1 MQPQGLDDPKI
12 DPPAGARGRSG
23 TVDER
28 DFNEVENDHQIVTK
42 ARPAAGYMGGKK
54 QLAGR
59 LAEMIAATP
68 HTIYAE
74 VFVGMGGVFFRRK
87 RAPKVEAIND
97 RDQEVA
103 NLFRILQRH
112 FEAFADM
119 LKWRLASRAEFDR
132 LRAQDP
138 ATLTDLERAARF
150 LYLQKLAFGGKVVGQ
165 SFGIDTAGP
174 ARFDVTKLGPQLAD
188 IHERLA
194 GVWIECL
201 DWRAF
206 IARWD
211 RPTTLFFCDPPY
223 WGTENAY
230 RAAFPPADH
239 EALAATLT
247 GIKGRFIL
255 TMADCPEAR
264 ACYGRFR
271 IEEAGV
277 TYTAGGGGHALAA
290 REIIVRSP

>member
-1 MQPQGLDDPKI
+1 
-12 DPPAGARGRSG
+12 
-23 TVDER
+23 
-28 DFNEVENDHQIVTK
+28 
-42 ARPAAGYMGGKK
+42 MGGKK

-87 RAPKVEAIND
+87 TAPKVEAIND
-97 RDQEVA
+97 RDREVA
-103 NLFRILQRH
+103 NFFRILQRH
-112 FEAFADM
+112 HQAFMDM
-119 LKWRLASRAEFDR
+119 LKWQLASRAEFNR
-132 LRAQDP
+132 LREQNPD
-138 ATLTDLERAARF
+138 TLTDLERAARF
-150 LYLQKLAFGGKVVGQ
+150 LYLQKLAFAGKVRGQ

-206 IARWD
+206 IERWD
-211 RPTTLFFCDPPY
+211 RPGTLFYLDPPY
-223 WGTENAY
+223 WGTEDKY
-230 RAAFPPADH
+230 RAPFPPSDH
-239 EALAATLT
+239 EALASMLA

-255 TMADCPEAR
+255 TMTDCPEAR
-264 ACYGRFR
+264 ACYGRFP
-271 IEEAGV
+271 IEDVGV
-277 TYTAGGGGHALAA
+277 TYMAGGGGHAMAA
-290 REIIVRSP
+290 REIIVRSHTS